1 MIQGE
6 LQGPHG
12 KTLPGWP
19 QKPHKALPPAEH
31 TVAWQAAAVLQFG
44 MKPAAIYQLLMI
56 EGNGFGEEGFE
67 DVD

>member
-1 MIQGE
+1 MKISRG
-6 LQGPHG
+6 G
-12 KTLPGWP
+12 
-19 QKPHKALPPAEH
+19 HKAPLASPPAEH

-67 DVD
+67 EVD